1 MKRLILL
8 GLILIFLFSF
18 GIVFAQKKASGNSLN
33 LTRIEQLVDKYI
45 SEKTNGTG
53 GETAL
58 TGLSIY
64 YGGLSDLQKRS
75 VCKYFMT
82 RIDKFHSDGDMKSA
96 LVLSDLY
103 ESFSPD
109 PTDANYARLYYIR
122 GEYAAMRSDTLTLKR
137 QISSLVNFSSSD
149 ETEKEK
155 YVTTLS
161 TNLEEIRNYV
171 PVDKTIEGTWVCDL
185 QGNEYSEPYFI
196 LEVKQASE
204 GKPVFIL
211 RNYTGFLSF
220 VEKPVIFQEEYAF
233 TNDSVYVAF
242 SNEDLK
248 NPSPLL
254 NGLLRT
260 YGNTYA
266 SIIGL
271 KTARNTGSSLVGDL
285 TGMATSMVA
294 DAVFDNVLAPRKYS
308 YLLEFKLRKV
318 NDWQMDADVS
328 LSQVT
333 VKGDNV
339 PKYKDL
345 KYHTLFTKIKRED
358 NWFWYGQGFGSMTIP
373 FDMDKEERKA
383 FREGRKCPRNWENF
397 NTKNIKVFNTLQT
410 IKIEYLTEERLLA
423 EGVAVSDVVNIHKQ
437 FNESRRRVVVGIELN
452 QESKNLNVKKT
463 IPAYPAERAGIKNGD
478 IITHIDG
485 YEVSTPQQFYDV
497 IKSKLPYQKVVLTVE
512 RKKKKFDVTV
522 ETCLSL

>member
-1 MKRLILL
+1 MKRLRLL

-45 SEKTNGTG
+45 SEKINGTG

-155 YVTTLS
+155 YVTALS

-171 PVDKTIEGTWVCDL
+171 PVDKTIEGTWVSDWL
-185 QGNEYSEPYFI
+185 AIKKYNLPIFI
-196 LEVKQASE
+196 LEIKNSSE
-204 GKPVFIL
+204 GIPVFTL
-211 RNYTGFLSF
+211 RNNTGFLNWLA
-220 VEKPVIFQEEYAF
+220 KPMDAQDEYAF
-233 TNDSVYVAF
+233 TNDSIYVVF

-248 NPSPLL
+248 KPSPLL

-260 YGNTYA
+260 YGNTYS
-266 SIIGL
+266 SIIGM
-271 KTARNTGSSLVGDL
+271 KVAQNTGNSLLGDI
-285 TGMATSMVA
+285 TGMASSMVV
-294 DAVFDNVLAPRKYS
+294 DAVSSAIFAPRKYS
-308 YLLEFKLRKV
+308 YILEIKLRKV
-318 NDWQMDADVS
+318 NDWQMEADVAFS
-328 LSQVT
+328 DVS
-333 VKGDNV
+333 VKGDND
-339 PKYKDL
+339 PKYSNSQ
-345 KYHTLFTKIKRED
+345 YHTIFTKIRKED
-358 NWFWYGQGFGSMTIP
+358 NWYWYEDGTTISIP
-373 FDMDKEERKA
+373 FDMEKNAKKLFEKEH
-383 FREGRKCPRNWENF
+383 KCPKRYYSLREKPLGYF
-397 NTKNIKVFNTLQT
+397 NRLQT
-410 IKIEYLTEERLLA
+410 LKMTYLTEERLISENIVISDSVNLHKA
-423 EGVAVSDVVNIHKQ
+423 DIQPVIGVKLDT
-437 FNESRRRVVVGIELN
+437 ESTALKIKDIVM
-452 QESKNLNVKKT
+452 
-463 IPAYPAERAGIKNGD
+463 AYPAERAGIEKGD
-478 IITHIDG
+478 IITHVDG
-485 YEVSTPQQFYDV
+485 YEVTTPQQFHALL
-497 IKSKLPYQKVVLTVE
+497 KSKGLYKKVVLTVLHN
-512 RKKKKFDVTV
+512 KKKRDVTV
-522 ETCLSL
+522 EPCIP

>member
-1 MKRLILL
+1 MKRLRLL

-155 YVTTLS
+155 YVTALS

-171 PVDKTIEGTWVCDL
+171 PVDKTIEGTWVSDRL
-185 QGNEYSEPYFI
+185 AIKKYNLPIFI
-196 LEVKQASE
+196 LEIKNSSE
-204 GKPVFIL
+204 GIPVFTL
-211 RNYTGFLSF
+211 RNNTGFLNWLA
-220 VEKPVIFQEEYAF
+220 KPMDAQDEYAF
-233 TNDSVYVAF
+233 TNDSIYVVF

-248 NPSPLL
+248 KPSPLL

-260 YGNTYA
+260 YGNTYS
-266 SIIGL
+266 SIIGI
-271 KTARNTGSSLVGDL
+271 RGVG
-285 TGMATSMVA
+285 
-294 DAVFDNVLAPRKYS
+294 
-308 YLLEFKLRKV
+308 
-318 NDWQMDADVS
+318 
-328 LSQVT
+328 
-333 VKGDNV
+333 
-339 PKYKDL
+339 
-345 KYHTLFTKIKRED
+345 
-358 NWFWYGQGFGSMTIP
+358 
-373 FDMDKEERKA
+373 
-383 FREGRKCPRNWENF
+383 
-397 NTKNIKVFNTLQT
+397 
-410 IKIEYLTEERLLA
+410 
-423 EGVAVSDVVNIHKQ
+423 
-437 FNESRRRVVVGIELN
+437 
-452 QESKNLNVKKT
+452 
-463 IPAYPAERAGIKNGD
+463 
-478 IITHIDG
+478 
-485 YEVSTPQQFYDV
+485 
-497 IKSKLPYQKVVLTVE
+497 
-512 RKKKKFDVTV
+512 
-522 ETCLSL
+522 